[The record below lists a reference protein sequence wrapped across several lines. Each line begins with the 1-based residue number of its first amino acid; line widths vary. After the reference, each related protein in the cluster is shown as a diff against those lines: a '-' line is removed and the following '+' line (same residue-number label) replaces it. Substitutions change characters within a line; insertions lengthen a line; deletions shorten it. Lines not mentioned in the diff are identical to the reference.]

1 MVQAEQRHHLL
12 TPAGSLAGA
21 LAFVALA
28 LDLRGG
34 SRGGLALYL
43 ALIVLGGCLALA
55 FSPLVTHALA
65 GVRPADAANASGL
78 LTTTLQLGQAVGVA
92 AFGSLFLTLAAH
104 PGPHSSAHAIT
115 LTMVGLAA
123 LLATG
128 ALAALPLSRLVSP
141 AGAARVGQDS

>member
-1 MVQAEQRHHLL
+1 MRMSGLVGR
-12 TPAGSLAGA
+12 SNS
-21 LAFVALA
+21 VAVKV
-28 LDLRGG
+28 
-34 SRGGLALYL
+34 
-43 ALIVLGGCLALA
+43 I
-55 FSPLVTHALA
+55 SP
-65 GVRPADAANASGL
+65 GERPADAANASGL

-104 PGPHSSAHAIT
+104 RGPHPSAHAIT
-115 LTMVGLAA
+115 ITMVGLAA